1 MRDCQFVDLNAIMD
15 EGRQVTVL
23 WQEDESLAFVAN
35 GRAYRSEFHVNPSA
49 ETMLQL
55 RGEMRLHYLTP
66 EGEEKVRVLKEG
78 EYPGERDRFLW
89 FCERCRA
96 QVYEAVFEVRDYAEN
111 PVSLAYRE
119 YYGSREHRTCKACGH
134 VMPAPDDQSYQEA
147 NPARPA
153 R

>member
-1 MRDCQFVDLNAIMD
+1 
-15 EGRQVTVL
+15 
-23 WQEDESLAFVAN
+23 
-35 GRAYRSEFHVNPSA
+35 
-49 ETMLQL
+49 
-55 RGEMRLHYLTP
+55 
-66 EGEEKVRVLKEG
+66 
-78 EYPGERDRFLW
+78 
-89 FCERCRA
+89 
-96 QVYEAVFEVRDYAEN
+96 VRDYAEN